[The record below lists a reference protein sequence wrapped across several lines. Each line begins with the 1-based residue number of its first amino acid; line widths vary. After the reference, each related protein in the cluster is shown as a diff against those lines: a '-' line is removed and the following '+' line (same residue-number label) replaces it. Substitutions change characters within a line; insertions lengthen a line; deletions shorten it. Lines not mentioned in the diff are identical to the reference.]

1 MLTEVQTERQ
11 RSVLELMAVVRTEAP
26 SLLPALD
33 SLTKLGLDA
42 GISKVVAPVDI
53 EAVGLRRQDTQAC
66 TCLEA
71 DGDTSRGEGIATL
84 LRALKA
90 PTGCRQST

>member
-11 RSVLELMAVVRTEAP
+11 RSVLKLMAVVRTKAP

-42 GISKVVAPVDI
+42 GVGEVVAPVDI
-53 EAVGLRRQDTQAC
+53 QAVGLRRQDTQ
-66 TCLEA
+66 TCSRFEA

>member
-1 MLTEVQTERQ
+1 
-11 RSVLELMAVVRTEAP
+11 MAVVRTEAP

-42 GISKVVAPVDI
+42 GISEVVAPVDI
-53 EAVGLRRQDTQAC
+53 EAVGLRRQDTQTC
-66 TCLEA
+66 TRLEA
-71 DGDTSRGEGIATL
+71 DRYTSRGEGIATL

-90 PTGCRQST
+90 PTGSSQST

>member
-1 MLTEVQTERQ
+1 
-11 RSVLELMAVVRTEAP
+11 MAVVRTEAP

-42 GISKVVAPVDI
+42 GVGEVVASVDI
-53 EAVGLRRQDTQAC
+53 QAIGLRRQDTQTR

-71 DGDTSRGEGIATL
+71 DGYTSRGEGVSTL

-90 PTGCRQST
+90 PTGSRQST

>member
-1 MLTEVQTERQ
+1 MTI
-11 RSVLELMAVVRTEAP
+11 VRTEAP

-42 GISKVVAPVDI
+42 GVGEVVAPIDI
-53 EAVGLRRQDTQAC
+53 EAVGLGRQDTQTR

-71 DGDTSRGEGIATL
+71 DGYTSRGEGIATL

-90 PTGCRQST
+90 PTGSRQST

>member
-1 MLTEVQTERQ
+1 MLTEVQTDRQ

-42 GISKVVAPVDI
+42 GVGEVVAPINI
-53 EAVGLRRQDTQAC
+53 EAVGLRRQDAQTR
-66 TCLEA
+66 TSLEA

-90 PTGCRQST
+90 PTGCSQST